1 MISTIFRLLISI
13 PGMPT
18 YKAQHPRPTT
28 ATPIPTETTADEA
41 ISALLGAGLYR
52 GALIVTGVAAI
63 IVLFVWAWSK
73 IER

>member
-1 MISTIFRLLISI
+1 MIPIIFRLLISI

-18 YKAQHPRPTT
+18 YKAKHTRPPTL
-28 ATPIPTETTADEA
+28 TPIPTETTADEA
-41 ISALLGAGLYR
+41 VSALLGAGLYR
-52 GALIVTGVAAI
+52 GALVVTGIAAI

>member
-1 MISTIFRLLISI
+1 MITTILRLLISI

-18 YKAQHPRPTT
+18 FKPKYTT

-41 ISALLGAGLYR
+41 MSAMLGAGLYR
-52 GALIVTGVAAI
+52 GALVVTGIAAI
-63 IVLFVWAWSK
+63 IVLFVWAYSK